1 MNESRIDL
9 TKLGICTRKSS
20 RWRAVW
26 LLRSLKQ
33 SLS

>member
-9 TKLGICTRKSS
+9 TKLGNCTRNSS
-20 RWRAVW
+20 SWRAVW